1 MNQHQFELTIK
12 DLFTKELLEEH
23 EGDYGFV
30 CTSNNSISKIGYCT
44 NLTLETIEEAIKNHV
59 DLMVTHHDAWDFLH
73 GMRDDCIEKLKE
85 HKISHY
91 FIHGPLDFVE
101 FGTCTSLMNVLRI
114 DSIKQYSHYKDGD
127 VPGIGEFSKSI
138 SFSVLVDRMREEL
151 NEPVRAWQNNQKE
164 SKRIGVLTGAGNSTD
179 HIRLALISGCDTYI
193 TGEASLYTI
202 QYAQYVGINLLV
214 GSHTFTELYGVESLV
229 NRIKEI
235 HTDLELIQLQ
245 EPHFE
250 LNH

>member
-1 MNQHQFELTIK
+1 MNLDQFEFTII

-30 CTSNNSISKIGYCT
+30 CTSNNSVSRVGYCT
-44 NLTLETIEEAIKNHV
+44 NLTLETIEQAIKNKV
-59 DLMVTHHDAWDFLH
+59 DLMITHHDAWGFMH
-73 GMRDDCIEKLKE
+73 GLRDDCVEKLQE
-85 HKISHY
+85 NNISHF

-101 FGTCTSLMNVLRI
+101 FGTCTSLMNILGI
-114 DSIKQYSHYKDGD
+114 DTIKQYSPYKDGD
-127 VPGIGEFSKSI
+127 VPGIGELSNPV
-138 SFSVLVDRMREEL
+138 SFSLLVNRMRDEL
-151 NEPVRAWQNNQKE
+151 NEPVRAWKHNQKDI
-164 SKRIGVLTGAGNSTD
+164 KRVGVLTGAGNSTD
-179 HIRLALISGCDTYI
+179 HIRQALHSGCDTYI

-214 GSHTFTELYGVESLV
+214 GSHTFTEIYGVESLV
-229 NRIKEI
+229 KRIKEI
-235 HTDLELIQLQ
+235 HTELELIQLH